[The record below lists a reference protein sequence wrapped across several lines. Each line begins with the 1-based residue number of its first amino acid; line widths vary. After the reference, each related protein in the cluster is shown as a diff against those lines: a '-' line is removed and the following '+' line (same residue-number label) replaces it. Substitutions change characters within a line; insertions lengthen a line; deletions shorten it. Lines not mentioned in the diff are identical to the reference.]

1 MLKNDSDSNIKKLIL
16 LYAEQERKIKQ
27 QKNLLDSYKSKVD
40 KLKKDS
46 NDLNNELVSLF
57 PEQLL
62 ENKEI
67 TLSQCSSE
75 NEEEDSVEFL
85 NIENIYNKE
94 ITSLK
99 QAKDSLKQHISQLL
113 RKLGRD
119 PEENEEYSSGE

>member
-1 MLKNDSDSNIKKLIL
+1 MLKNDSDSNIKKFIL

-85 NIENIYNKE
+85 NIENIFHFHF
-94 ITSLK
+94 IFM
-99 QAKDSLKQHISQLL
+99 
-113 RKLGRD
+113 
-119 PEENEEYSSGE
+119 